1 MAQADNA
8 ITDDLEHFQ
17 ARLFNAE
24 GSDQALAIDELASVA
39 VDDKRL
45 LWIDLT
51 GPANALL
58 PEVCEAVGIKESA
71 LQGWNEGTNPALGKR
86 DALFWLRVVA
96 INDQGDH
103 EDVRG
108 TVLTLI
114 ATRNIVIS
122 LHASHLSF
130 LRELRAREE
139 GGSMVGVLS
148 AESFVASLLDW
159 QLSTYFDAVA
169 AFELEVERLEIRIL
183 DEKSG
188 ACLPQLR
195 RLRRWASRLRRML
208 VPHRVVYSAL
218 ARPDFRPD
226 APGEASRHF
235 EALDMRFERA
245 MDMVENARELVLGSF
260 SLFSSQT
267 ALQTNDFMRTLTFV
281 TVITGALATL
291 VGALGMNFDAAF
303 FQTKDVGFW
312 VAVTAMAGLTV
323 VAILLARWRRWF

>member
-1 MAQADNA
+1 MREAQNPGSAA
-8 ITDDLEHFQ
+8 LEHFQ
-17 ARLFNAE
+17 ARLFSAD
-24 GSDQALAIDELASVA
+24 GPDQGVDFENLASIA
-39 VDDKRL
+39 VDDNRL
-45 LWIDLT
+45 LWIDLCGIGST
-51 GPANALL
+51 LL
-58 PEVCEAVGIKESA
+58 PEIARAVGLDDAGLS
-71 LQGWNEGTNPALGKR
+71 GWNEGTIPALGKWDR
-86 DALFWLRVVA
+86 SFWLRVVA
-96 INDQGDH
+96 INEQGDH

-114 ATRNIVIS
+114 GSPNIVIS
-122 LHASHLSF
+122 LHDRPLAF
-130 LRELRAREE
+130 IEEFRAREE

-169 AFELEVERLEIRIL
+169 AFEMEVERLEIKIL

-208 VPHRVVYSAL
+208 VPHRVVYAAL
-218 ARPDFRPD
+218 ARPDFLP
-226 APGEASRHF
+226 EATGNSSRHF
-235 EALDMRFERA
+235 EALDNRFERA
-245 MDMVENARELVLGSF
+245 MDTIENARELVLGSF

-267 ALQTNDFMRTLTFV
+267 ALRTNDFMRMLTFV

-312 VAVTAMAGLTV
+312 VSVTLLGGLTAL
-323 VAILLARWRRWF
+323 AIVLARWKKWF

>member
-1 MAQADNA
+1 MPEPQNSPGAPH
-8 ITDDLEHFQ
+8 EYFE
-17 ARLFNAE
+17 ARLFNAD
-24 GSDQALAIDELASVA
+24 GPDQVVEFDDLSSIA
-39 VDDKRL
+39 VNDNRL
-45 LWIDLT
+45 LWIDLL
-51 GPANALL
+51 GAGSSLL
-58 PEVCEAVGIKESA
+58 PEIVRRVGLDGNAVR
-71 LQGWNEGTNPALGKR
+71 GWKEGTNPALGKC
-86 DALFWLRVVA
+86 DKSFWLRVVA
-96 INDQGDH
+96 VNGLGDH

-114 ATRNIVIS
+114 ASPNIVIS
-122 LHASHLSF
+122 LHEIPLAF
-130 LRELRAREE
+130 IEEFRAREE

-169 AFELEVERLEIRIL
+169 AFEMEVERLEIQIL

-188 ACLPQLR
+188 TCLPRLR

-208 VPHRVVYSAL
+208 VPHRVVYAAL
-218 ARPDFRPD
+218 ARPDFLPD
-226 APGEASRHF
+226 APGNTNHHLK
-235 EALDMRFERA
+235 ALDTRFERA
-245 MDMVENARELVLGSF
+245 MDMVETARELVLGSF

-303 FQTKDVGFW
+303 FKTRDVGFW
-312 VAVTAMAGLTV
+312 VSVTVLAGLTV
-323 VAILLARWRRWF
+323 AAVLLARWRRWF